1 MEEPLRTTFCSSD
14 LVRLLGAW
22 VPAPPDDA
30 ALDFA
35 ERLSLKLGPLDA
47 IALQAVNQQGRARRA
62 VPRKTPA
69 TLATRLRED
78 VERVRQALAHAIAQ
92 EPEPF
97 FEVPLP
103 GGKTRAAPPSA
114 ADAIGAG
121 YQRRHLALQ
130 RQMEQMVSAV
140 RDHVRQALAGA
151 SPRLQQLA
159 AVDATLE
166 QVLAARDEAALPK
179 IPRLLEQRFRQRRLE
194 HERAAAKAEGDAD
207 PARWQQPGGWLHAF
221 AAEWRQ
227 ALLAERDLR
236 LHPVTGLVEAVAE
249 ETNP

>member
-1 MEEPLRTTFCSSD
+1 MRTTFCSSD

-35 ERLSLKLGPLDA
+35 ERLSLKLGPLEA
-47 IALQAVNQQGRARRA
+47 IALQAVNQQGRARPA
-62 VPRKTPA
+62 VARKAPA
-69 TLATRLRED
+69 TLAARLRED

-103 GGKTRAAPPSA
+103 GGKTRAAPPSP

-130 RQMEQMVSAV
+130 RQMEQMVAAV
-140 RDHVRQALAGA
+140 RDHVRQTVAGA

-159 AVDATLE
+159 AIDATLE
-166 QVLAARDEAALPK
+166 KVLAAREQAALPK
-179 IPRLLEQRFRQRRLE
+179 IHRLLERRFKLLRQE
-194 HERAAAKAEGDAD
+194 NERACADQADGEDD

-227 ALLAERDLR
+227 VLLAERDLR

-249 ETNP
+249 ETNE